1 MRSFTNKLAGV
12 WHLGKSLTRR
22 IQPSI
27 LAIRDGGVA
36 LKKIYF
42 LCTGNAC
49 RSQMAEGFA
58 KQLLPSDWKIQSA
71 GIETHGLNP
80 KAVEVMA
87 EVGVDIS
94 RQTSKLIDPAFLKQ
108 CDLVVTLCGDA
119 RDRCPVT
126 PPSVTKLYWPLP
138 DPAPSND
145 LEVFRSVR
153 DQIKTKVLSLN

>member
-1 MRSFTNKLAGV
+1 MKSFTSKLAEG
-12 WHLGKSLTRR
+12 WRLGKSLTSRVDS
-22 IQPSI
+22 SI
-27 LAIRDGGVA
+27 LALIDGGGAV
-36 LKKIYF
+36 KKIYF
-42 LCTGNAC
+42 LCTGNSC

-58 KQLLPSDWKIQSA
+58 KQLLPSDWEIQSA

-80 KAVEVMA
+80 KAVQVMA
-87 EVGVDIS
+87 AVGIDIS
-94 RQTSKLIDPAFLKQ
+94 QQTSKLIDPQYLKQ

-126 PPSVTKLYWPLP
+126 PPSVTKLHWPLP

-145 LEVFRSVR
+145 LDVFRSVR